1 MSDINQNVNINV
13 NANTQNAGEDISR
26 LENNIK
32 TLDGAVNLV
41 GGSIEVLAGSL
52 ALTGAVT
59 EEQAEKFQTAAVGA
73 IALADGS
80 KRALEGFK
88 ILATE
93 TKLLSQAQALLN
105 RVLNAN
111 PIGLIV
117 TAVAALSAAFLILR
131 NRTKANR
138 EEVKTS
144 NELYA
149 EQLELLKNTERA
161 ISGGEERLK
170 NIQATAVAYNRTLEE
185 QLVISRQQAQADI
198 DLAEERLRISQNAS
212 IVNEEDVE
220 RRKIALEQ
228 AKEVLNQVIQAG
240 IIAEENAEKQT
251 KINNEGKKFQEETLD
266 LKKKEIDFNAEIAD
280 SGLKLINTKQ
290 ALAATEVQIEQNK
303 SDKIRAI
310 NQAEQEYKELLLTEG
325 VDNLQA
331 ALGALFGENKNVA
344 RANVLIDAAQAGVAI
359 IKNSQTT
366 GPFAL
371 AYQATQFALLGATTI
386 AALQQINAA
395 EPGSAGTP
403 DLPGRGGGGIP
414 NTQFGLGTT
423 TIGGATGTVAPTLSQ
438 SQPVRAY
445 VLSGDVANGL
455 EADSLLNTRRQFP

>member
-41 GGSIEVLAGSL
+41 GGSIEVLAGTL

-59 EEQAEKFQTAAVGA
+59 EEQAQKFETAAVGA

-111 PIGLIV
+111 PIGLVI

-185 QLVISRQQAQADI
+185 QLAISKQQAQADI
-198 DLAEERLRISQNAS
+198 KTAEERLRISQNAS
-212 IVNEEDVE
+212 IVNEDDIA
-220 RRKIALEQ
+220 RRKIQLEQ
-228 AKEVLNQVIQAG
+228 AKEVLNQVIAAG
-240 IIAEENAEKQT
+240 IIADENAEKQT
-251 KINNEGKKFQEETLD
+251 KINNEGKNFQEETLT

-290 ALAATEVQIEQNK
+290 ALAATEVQIEQAK

-331 ALGALFGENKNVA
+331 ALGALFAENKAVA
-344 RANVLIDAAQAGVAI
+344 SANVLIDAAQAGVGI

-366 GPFAL
+366 GPFAI
-371 AYQATQFALLGATTI
+371 AYQATQFALLAATT
-386 AALQQINAA
+386 AASLRQINSA
-395 EPGSAGTP
+395 EPGDTAAPNTPRGSA
-403 DLPGRGGGGIP
+403 IP
-414 NTQFGLGTT
+414 NTSFGLGTS
-423 TIGGATGTVAPTLSQ
+423 TIAGATGTVAPTGFGRTEGTI
-438 SQPVRAY
+438 RAY
-445 VLSGDVANGL
+445 VLSSDVNNGL
-455 EADSLLNTRRQFP
+455 EADALLQTRRQFP